1 MNNIYKEKVLIAC
14 SGGPDSMALLDMAKD
29 KYDVYVAHI
38 NYHKRDSADRDERI
52 VRNYCKKNNIPLY
65 VKDYKDFKGGNFQDK
80 ARVFR
85 YEYFASLVKELKLK
99 RVLVAHHK
107 DDLIETYLLQLKR
120 GGEVSYYGLKKE
132 VTIKGIKVK
141 RPLLK
146 YFKDDLL
153 DYCHLN
159 KIKYGIDESN
169 LGNDYARNKIRH
181 EVVEKMTK
189 KEKNALVKEI
199 KLKNNDLSLKSKDAK
214 KYLNKR
220 TKISI
225 KEFLNYKEAN
235 FLLREMIKE
244 NISTKEVNELIKQI
258 KEAKS
263 LEILI
268 GTKYLVKEYDYLEVY
283 PKENDYKYVLDKI
296 KYIKTK
302 HFNLTKTGTSKEGVT
317 LKEDDFPITIRN
329 YREGDSILMRYG
341 TKKINRFFIDNKIAS
356 KDRKMW
362 PIMLNRQ
369 GSVILVPKIGCDKN
383 HYSSNHNLYMI
394 KL

>member
-1 MNNIYKEKVLIAC
+1 
-14 SGGPDSMALLDMAKD
+14 MALLDMVKD

-38 NYHKRDSADRDERI
+38 NYHKRATADRDERI
-52 VRNYCKKNNIPLY
+52 VKNYCKKNNLPLY
-65 VKDYKDFKGGNFQDK
+65 VKDYKDTKGGNFQDK

-85 YEYFASLVKELKLK
+85 YEYFSQLVKELKLK

-107 DDLIETYLLQLKR
+107 DDLIETYFLQLNR

-132 VTIKGIKVK
+132 VIIKGVRVK

-146 YFKDDLL
+146 YFKEDLL
-153 DYCHLN
+153 KYCDN
-159 KIKYGIDESN
+159 KRIEYGIDESN
-169 LGNDYARNKIRH
+169 LSNDYTRNKIRH
-181 EVVEKMTK
+181 EIVEKMSR
-189 KEKNALVKEI
+189 KEKNKLIKEI
-199 KLKNNDLSLKSKDAK
+199 KIRNIDLTLKSEDAS

-220 TKISI
+220 KRITVE
-225 KEFLNYKEAN
+225 EFLSYKYPS

-244 NISTKEVNELIKQI
+244 NIATKEVNELIKQI

-268 GTKYLVKEYDYLEVY
+268 GDKYLVKEYDYLEVY
-283 PKENDYKYVLDKI
+283 PKEDNYEYVLDKI
-296 KYIKTK
+296 KCIRTK
-302 HFNLTKTGTSKEGVT
+302 HFNLTKMGTSKQGVT
-317 LKEDDFPITIRN
+317 IKEEDFPITIRN
-329 YREGDSILMRYG
+329 YKEGDSILMRYG
-341 TKKINRFFIDNKIAS
+341 TKKINRFFIDNKIPS

-362 PIMLNRQ
+362 PILLNRQ
-369 GSVILVPKIGCDKN
+369 GSVILVPEIGCDKY